1 MAILMSFNDGIF
13 KDSLE
18 AFCLRV
24 KETNSRPLEKH
35 FSYMREE
42 VPVHTYYF
50 VAYEGLVL
58 KIFERYCSSMDMSHY
73 EAVVADVKD
82 GKRVYKTVGICSSNE
97 KVRFPN
103 KVDASPELIKE
114 YEIHLAYLSRK
125 HDVLRRYSEHRLMM
139 KQARE
144 AKLTFKDVKNLRQ
157 VLGSDRFPLMMKL
170 LASHAK
176 GRLRSKFRESLAQQT
191 LRWVNNPTYKTP
203 LSNRQLDYL

>member
-1 MAILMSFNDGIF
+1 MAILVSFNDGMF
-13 KDSLE
+13 RDSLN
-18 AFCLRV
+18 AFVSRL
-24 KETNSRPLEKH
+24 KETNSSPIEKK
-35 FSYMREE
+35 FSYMMNDK
-42 VPVHTYYF
+42 PVHTYF
-50 VAYEGLVL
+50 FSAYEGLVL
-58 KIFERYCSSMDMSHY
+58 KIHSHYNSSMDMYHY
-73 EAVVADVKD
+73 DATVADMVD
-82 GKRVYKTVGICSSNE
+82 GKRVYKTVGICNAE
-97 KVRFPN
+97 ARRFPN